1 MNSATLPLR
10 SPARQTPEALF
21 SVSTVANLATPAP
34 ASFAL
39 PGAAGRWYRGLL
51 VSLLL
56 HGTAVLL
63 VWSLSHGVRAPMVA
77 PNVVELIRVAP
88 LQLAPPPPPTKPAEP
103 QAKPV
108 SLAPPR
114 PVSAAVP
121 QPKTVAAPAA
131 SAETYTAPSTPAPS
145 TPIGPVTPAAPAPTA
160 APAAKPA
167 PAGPKVVSTDGI
179 PTDYVTQVY
188 ARINRST
195 EYPQAAR
202 QRRQQGKVAYVL
214 TLDPQGALLKVEIQ
228 GSGIEALDDAAKQA
242 IERAAPFPKL
252 PDLGGSTYLLAG
264 NIVFKLN

>member
-10 SPARQTPEALF
+10 LPAR
-21 SVSTVANLATPAP
+21 PAP
-34 ASFAL
+34 EPVLASAIAIAAA
-39 PGAAGRWYRGLL
+39 PRGARHPSAYRGVL
-51 VSLLL
+51 VSALL
-56 HGTAVLL
+56 HGAAVLII
-63 VWSLSHGVRAPMVA
+63 WSLSHGHSAPVAA

-88 LQLAPPPPPTKPAEP
+88 LQLAPPPPPPKSAEA

-114 PVSAAVP
+114 PVSVAVP

-145 TPIGPVTPAAPAPTA
+145 TPIGPVTPSAPAPAPAA

-179 PTDYVTQVY
+179 PTDYVNQVY

-195 EYPQAAR
+195 EYPQAAK

-264 NIVFKLN
+264 NIIFKLN

>member
-10 SPARQTPEALF
+10 LPTR
-21 SVSTVANLATPAP
+21 PAP
-34 ASFAL
+34 EPVFATATATAI
-39 PGAAGRWYRGLL
+39 AAAPRGERHLVAYRGVL
-51 VSLLL
+51 VSALL
-56 HGTAVLL
+56 HGAAVLII
-63 VWSLSHGVRAPMVA
+63 WSLSQGHKTPSVA
-77 PNVVELIRVAP
+77 PNVVELIRIAP
-88 LQLAPPPPPTKPAEP
+88 LQLAPPPPPPKPAEP

-145 TPIGPVTPAAPAPTA
+145 TPIGPVTPSAPEPAPA

-167 PAGPKVVSTDGI
+167 PAGPKVVNTDGI
-179 PTDYVTQVY
+179 PTDYVNQVY

-195 EYPQAAR
+195 EYPQAAK